1 MPHLLFPAQ
10 QYSHFSNPCL
20 WIMAPK
26 AHPHISLTHCHS
38 VMTTYNMRT
47 ILAYSWL
54 ALVWSVPIPDI
65 GRLPCLPCFPLSL
78 DRTVTDHL
86 PEQFRTQD
94 AQFRDSSDDGSDG
107 PMIHHAFDKMFDGQ
121 DGFPFVI
128 GGSNSPVTN
137 LHPSGVQIFQ
147 LWQIYLENVNP
158 LLKVTHTPTIQGS
171 LIEAA
176 ANPAKIAKPL
186 EALMFSIYF
195 IAVVSMTESEVRET
209 FQEDKNRLLS
219 KYHHGTQQALI
230 NAGFM
235 RSPDLVVL
243 QAYVM
248 YLVCDP
254 FSHLREDI
262 QRYERSN
269 RISFASANTPTHV
282 LYFV

>member
-1 MPHLLFPAQ
+1 
-10 QYSHFSNPCL
+10 
-20 WIMAPK
+20 
-26 AHPHISLTHCHS
+26 
-38 VMTTYNMRT
+38 
-47 ILAYSWL
+47 
-54 ALVWSVPIPDI
+54 
-65 GRLPCLPCFPLSL
+65 
-78 DRTVTDHL
+78 
-86 PEQFRTQD
+86 
-94 AQFRDSSDDGSDG
+94 
-107 PMIHHAFDKMFDGQ
+107 MIHHAFDKMFDGQ

-128 GGSNSPVTN
+128 GGSNSSVTN

-248 YLVCDP
+248 YLVGDP
-254 FSHLREDI
+254 FSHSRMKTFEGLRSLTESALRPPI
-262 QRYERSN
+262 YRPTFFILFNRHCSPHRSTAGTTQRC
-269 RISFASANTPTHV
+269 
-282 LYFV
+282 

>member
-1 MPHLLFPAQ
+1 
-10 QYSHFSNPCL
+10 
-20 WIMAPK
+20 
-26 AHPHISLTHCHS
+26 
-38 VMTTYNMRT
+38 
-47 ILAYSWL
+47 
-54 ALVWSVPIPDI
+54 
-65 GRLPCLPCFPLSL
+65 
-78 DRTVTDHL
+78 
-86 PEQFRTQD
+86 
-94 AQFRDSSDDGSDG
+94 
-107 PMIHHAFDKMFDGQ
+107 MIHHAFDKMFDGQ

-128 GGSNSPVTN
+128 GGSTSSVTN

-195 IAVVSMTESEVRET
+195 IAVISMTESEVRET

-243 QAYVM
+243 QAYVI
-248 YLVCDP
+248 YLVCAP
-254 FSHLREDI
+254 SHMYMKGFVGMRRLTESALRPSI
-262 QRYERSN
+262 HRPTLFVLFNWYCSSHCPTVGTTQRC
-269 RISFASANTPTHV
+269 
-282 LYFV
+282 

>member
-1 MPHLLFPAQ
+1 
-10 QYSHFSNPCL
+10 
-20 WIMAPK
+20 
-26 AHPHISLTHCHS
+26 
-38 VMTTYNMRT
+38 
-47 ILAYSWL
+47 
-54 ALVWSVPIPDI
+54 
-65 GRLPCLPCFPLSL
+65 
-78 DRTVTDHL
+78 
-86 PEQFRTQD
+86 
-94 AQFRDSSDDGSDG
+94 
-107 PMIHHAFDKMFDGQ
+107 MIHHAFDKMFDGQ

-128 GGSNSPVTN
+128 GGSTSSVTN

-176 ANPAKIAKPL
+176 ANPSKIAKPL

-195 IAVVSMTESEVRET
+195 IAVVSMTEGEVRDT

-248 YLVCDP
+248 YLVRDSSSP
-254 FSHLREDI
+254 VHQGI
-262 QRYERSN
+262 
-269 RISFASANTPTHV
+269 
-282 LYFV
+282 